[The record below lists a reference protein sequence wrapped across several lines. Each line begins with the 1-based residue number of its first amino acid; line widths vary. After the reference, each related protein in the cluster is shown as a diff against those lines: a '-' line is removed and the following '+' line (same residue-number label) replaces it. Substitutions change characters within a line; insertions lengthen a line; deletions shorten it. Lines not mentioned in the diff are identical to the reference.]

1 MPSDLTLGAEYN
13 YDGLEDEV
21 IGYERYMKQKVRI
34 AGTYLQNE
42 WKNERW
48 SLLVGG
54 RLDKHNL
61 VDHVIFSPRAN
72 LRFNPNRSINLR
84 ASYAGG
90 FRAPQAFDE
99 DLHVSLVGGERL
111 VTRLADNLKEERS
124 NSFSV
129 SADPVSYLRECAD
142 KSFDR
147 RLLYGFKR
155 CLLYPQTSAAGC
167 SRK

>member
-61 VDHVIFSPRAN
+61 VDHVIFRPGLTCVSILTVASTCVPAMPEASVPRK
-72 LRFNPNRSINLR
+72 LSTKT
-84 ASYAGG
+84 Y
-90 FRAPQAFDE
+90 
-99 DLHVSLVGGERL
+99 
-111 VTRLADNLKEERS
+111 
-124 NSFSV
+124 
-129 SADPVSYLRECAD
+129 
-142 KSFDR
+142 
-147 RLLYGFKR
+147 
-155 CLLYPQTSAAGC
+155 TSAWWAANG
-167 SRK
+167 

>member
-72 LRFNPNRSINLR
+72 LRFNPNRSINCVPAMPE
-84 ASYAGG
+84 ASVPRKLSTKTY
-90 FRAPQAFDE
+90 
-99 DLHVSLVGGERL
+99 
-111 VTRLADNLKEERS
+111 
-124 NSFSV
+124 
-129 SADPVSYLRECAD
+129 
-142 KSFDR
+142 
-147 RLLYGFKR
+147 
-155 CLLYPQTSAAGC
+155 TSAWWAANG
-167 SRK
+167 